1 MRSAVREDSIQKRH
15 SRRQQKRRRAQL
27 IRRTVSLGLLGIILL
42 CIIVFFTPLLNIR
55 SVTISGNSKIETDQI
70 EQKLGVL
77 TGENLLLTRTG
88 KIEEDILT
96 LAYVDKVS
104 AKRGLFPPSI
114 TIEITEREP
123 LAYIVHN
130 NSFVTIDI
138 CGRILEVSDRK
149 AELPELAGLNLTAA
163 TDGTVISLD
172 DNGKLK
178 TVLSVLEQ
186 FRKSG
191 LMSGVTVI
199 NFEDI
204 DNITFNYQNRL
215 DGICGPYVD
224 FSRKLSLFREA
235 ITSYRLT
242 ENSRGTIDL
251 TKKGHAV
258 YRP

>member
-1 MRSAVREDSIQKRH
+1 M
-15 SRRQQKRRRAQL
+15 
-27 IRRTVSLGLLGIILL
+27 
-42 CIIVFFTPLLNIR
+42 
-55 SVTISGNSKIETDQI
+55 
-70 EQKLGVL
+70 
-77 TGENLLLTRTG
+77 
-88 KIEEDILT
+88 
-96 LAYVDKVS
+96 
-104 AKRGLFPPSI
+104 
-114 TIEITEREP
+114 
-123 LAYIVHN
+123 
-130 NSFVTIDI
+130 
-138 CGRILEVSDRK
+138 
-149 AELPELAGLNLTAA
+149 NLTAA

-235 ITSYRLT
+235 ITSNRLT